1 MIGFPPP
8 QFFDKLGT
16 LCQEATTMKKKL
28 QLFICFISTIVCS
41 ISFLSW
47 LPGIL
52 LNKVDR
58 LSLLA
63 AGVMLPDGKIF
74 EEKGDCQVSNIVS
87 TINFG
92 QKNTV
97 LASNTT
103 DETVDNFLKNVP
115 TFELSHNTNEPTY
128 KILECMFGASGT
140 KYQNF
145 FINNKTSFDINVE
158 ETLKLPPDVSV
169 KKDGTPQVLIVH
181 THTSEAYM
189 DKDQGFYY
197 QDFSART
204 TDPKFNVVQVGNA
217 ICQSLENCGIK
228 TVHDTTIHDTPTF
241 SGSYKRAAET
251 IDKNLKKYPSI
262 SVVLD
267 IHRDTIENKERQKI
281 KPTCSINGKKA
292 AQVMIIAG
300 CDTDGTLEHPDWQY
314 NLRLALRLQRQ
325 IESMYPGMTRS
336 LLFKNARYNMH
347 KTHGSLLIEVGS
359 DANTL
364 NEAVLSGL
372 YLGKALAAT
381 LDGLS

>member
-1 MIGFPPP
+1 
-8 QFFDKLGT
+8 
-16 LCQEATTMKKKL
+16 MKKKL

-92 QKNTV
+92 QRNTV

-204 TDPKFNVVQVGNA
+204 IDPKFNVVQVGNA
-217 ICQSLENCGIK
+217 ICQGLENCGIK

-300 CDTDGTLEHPDWQY
+300 CDIDGTLEHPDWQY